1 MLITVWYVNNLVNLL
16 FKIHVPITTSNI
28 NNLRNVSD
36 SVILSQLNKQ
46 MDEKLELRAQEYG
59 PLLLPGSTFFINSNP
74 RPRRKVNSNN
84 QSYFKKENA
93 EGDLHSLLDT
103 ISSNK
108 GLTDLAELE
117 KLTTVFINRRIALN
131 LSQNDVANSFRILY
145 GIHRDGTMIS
155 RFERMDLSLSNYL
168 KIYPVI
174 VKWLKD
180 TETADG
186 RDTIIRAVVDA
197 QNGIDDMKPPIKES
211 SQVENLIFSKFS
223 KRRRRTVLPDPIKKE
238 LERIYTQN
246 PKVSRYELEEL
257 AKKFNIDKGVIQAWF
272 YNRRTRSLLGK
283 RKRAKHRY

>member
-1 MLITVWYVNNLVNLL
+1 MTSLSDILLPWDHTEQKNNLFLT
-16 FKIHVPITTSNI
+16 FKNADNCMIHVPITTSNI

-211 SQVENLIFSKFS
+211 SQVI
-223 KRRRRTVLPDPIKKE
+223 
-238 LERIYTQN
+238 
-246 PKVSRYELEEL
+246 
-257 AKKFNIDKGVIQAWF
+257 
-272 YNRRTRSLLGK
+272 
-283 RKRAKHRY
+283 